1 MSDEKH
7 EDKNEN
13 VVLAFF
19 DSQEAADEAIDGLKK
34 WDHIND
40 HFKLGDIGT
49 IYKDGDKVKT
59 HMGRKS
65 SKGIAVGATVGVIGA
80 VLTGGLSLIG
90 GVVGGSVL
98 GGGLGSFFKK
108 SLHLTKDEI
117 AQIGAELDSGKVAV
131 VVNCDED
138 EIDPSSQYLSAS
150 GGTVRAYKVP
160 GEALEEVATALD
172 EAGEMP
178 SEDDAKEQS
187 A

>member
-1 MSDEKH
+1 MS

-19 DSQEAADEAIDGLKK
+19 DSQEAADESIDGLKK

-49 IYKDGDKVKT
+49 ISKEGDKVKT
-59 HMGRKS
+59 HMGRKLG
-65 SKGIAVGATVGVIGA
+65 KGAAVGATVGVIGA

-98 GGGLGSFFKK
+98 GGALGSFFKK
-108 SLHLTKDEI
+108 SMHLTKQEI
-117 AQIGAELDSGKVAV
+117 EQIGSELDAGKVAV
-131 VVNCDED
+131 IVNCDAH
-138 EIDPSSQYLSAS
+138 EIEPTTDYLSAS
-150 GGTVRAYKVP
+150 GGTVRTYKVP
-160 GEALEEVATALD
+160 EEALNEAAEALE

-178 SEDDAKEQS
+178 SDTGGED
-187 A
+187 